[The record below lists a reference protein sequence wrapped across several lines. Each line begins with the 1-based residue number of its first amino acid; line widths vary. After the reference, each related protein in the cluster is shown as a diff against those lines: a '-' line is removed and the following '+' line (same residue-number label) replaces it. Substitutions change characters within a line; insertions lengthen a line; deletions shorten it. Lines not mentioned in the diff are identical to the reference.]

1 MKFIGFFTCVKHKI
15 NVSIINCT
23 IDRPQ
28 TDEGA
33 GRRTVE
39 GKLKRIQRN
48 EMHIDY
54 IN

>member
-28 TDEGA
+28 TD
-33 GRRTVE
+33 GRRTVVGE
-39 GKLKRIQRN
+39 LKRIKRN